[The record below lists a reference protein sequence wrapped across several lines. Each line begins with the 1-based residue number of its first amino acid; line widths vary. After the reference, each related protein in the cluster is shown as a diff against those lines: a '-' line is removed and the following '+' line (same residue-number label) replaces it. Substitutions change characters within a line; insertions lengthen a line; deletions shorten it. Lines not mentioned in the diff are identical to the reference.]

1 MDGFFGDWADLN
13 GDGEVDNFEKLVELE
28 ELERMDGYISGDDFD
43 DDEEDDLIS
52 ELEVAGLDYDDLSY
66 MDEVERIEAFEDA
79 WLDPYDY
86 DF

>member
-66 MDEVERIEAFEDA
+66 MDERERREVFEDA
-79 WLDPYDY
+79 GLDPDDY

>member
-1 MDGFFGDWADLN
+1 MDEFFGDWADLN

-52 ELEVAGLDYDDLSY
+52 ELEMAGLDYDDLSY
-66 MDEVERIEAFEDA
+66 MDEGERREAFEDA
-79 WLDPYDY
+79 GLDPDDY

>member
-28 ELERMDGYISGDDFD
+28 ELEM
-43 DDEEDDLIS
+43 
-52 ELEVAGLDYDDLSY
+52 AGLDYDDLSY
-66 MDEVERIEAFEDA
+66 MDEGERREAFEDA
-79 WLDPYDY
+79 GLDPDDY